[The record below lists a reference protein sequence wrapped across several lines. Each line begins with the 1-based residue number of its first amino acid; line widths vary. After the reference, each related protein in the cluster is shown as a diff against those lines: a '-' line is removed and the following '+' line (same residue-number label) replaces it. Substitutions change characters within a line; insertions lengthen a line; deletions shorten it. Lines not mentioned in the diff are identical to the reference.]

1 MPRLAKRF
9 TVIATDLRGVSGS
22 TSTQGSYDAAN
33 MAEDVY
39 QLVLTLKLELLY
51 IVGHDIGGMVA
62 YAFLRRYPEHPWGDD
77 SRSSNSWNL
86 NFGKF
91 TQSEVAHSVQSY
103 ATSEQLHSAFEM
115 YRAFPANVQFNKT
128 QRDRNEVPLFL
139 AGGAGSPFAK
149 LVPKIAE
156 GLRASGLIRVQT
168 ELITDSIHYV
178 VADQPEA

>member
-39 QLVLTLKLELLY
+39 QLVLTLKLERLY

-62 YAFLRRYPEHPWGDD
+62 YTFLRRYPQSIRGGDE

-103 ATSEQLHSAFEM
+103 ATSEQLHSAFEI
-115 YRAFPANVQFNKT
+115 YRAFPANVCNLTRRNAIEMKGHCSWPEGPGPPLRSWF
-128 QRDRNEVPLFL
+128 QRL
-139 AGGAGSPFAK
+139 
-149 LVPKIAE
+149 
-156 GLRASGLIRVQT
+156 LRASER
-168 ELITDSIHYV
+168 
-178 VADQPEA
+178 AA